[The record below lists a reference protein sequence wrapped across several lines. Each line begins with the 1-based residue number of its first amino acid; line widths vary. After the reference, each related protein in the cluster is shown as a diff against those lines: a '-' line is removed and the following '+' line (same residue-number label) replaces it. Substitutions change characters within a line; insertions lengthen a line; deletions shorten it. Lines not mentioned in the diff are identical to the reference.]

1 MFLEKRS
8 VVAMTLVFAFGS
20 TIALTGCKEQGPSQ
34 STQQMPPTEV
44 SVFKVTLGEHVL
56 DTVLTGRAHAYR
68 EAVVRP
74 QVNGV
79 LLKRLYTEG
88 AEVKKGQ
95 PLYLID
101 PAPDQSVLASAEAQ
115 VAQAKA
121 TLTKAQAD
129 AKRSSELLKT
139 KAVSKQADDAAQAAY
154 RQAQA
159 TLKAAEAAVST
170 ARINLT
176 YTKVLSPIDGVTSRS
191 EFTEC
196 ALMTSYQSAPLTT
209 VQQRDPMYVDVV
221 QPAQN
226 VLKMKQELASG
237 QLKTD
242 SNGNA
247 KVKLQLPDGSVYAHE
262 GTLTFHG
269 VTVDEATGSVNLRM
283 EFPNPDHLLMPGLFV
298 KAKLVQGG
306 IPNSALVSMQAVMHD
321 PKGRSYV
328 YVVDKDNK
336 IEQRFIEVAGSDGTS
351 WLVKGGLKDGERV
364 VYDGFLRIAPGRQ
377 VTPKEGDPSTLQNH
391 PNPLF

>member
-1 MFLEKRS
+1 M
-8 VVAMTLVFAFGS
+8 
-20 TIALTGCKEQGPSQ
+20 
-34 STQQMPPTEV
+34 
-44 SVFKVTLGEHVL
+44 L

-101 PAPDQSVLASAEAQ
+101 PAPYQSALASAEAQ

-129 AKRSSELLKT
+129 AKRSSELLKS

-159 TLKAAEAAVST
+159 ALKAAEAAVST

-191 EFTEC
+191 EFTEG

-209 VQQRDPMYVDVV
+209 VQQLDPMYVDVV

-242 SNGNA
+242 ANGNA
-247 KVKLQLPDGSVYAHE
+247 KVKLQLSDGSVYAHE

-269 VTVDEATGSVNLRM
+269 VTVDEGTGSVNLRM

-336 IEQRFIEVAGSDGTS
+336 IEQRFIDVAGSDGTS
-351 WLVKGGLKDGERV
+351 WLVKSGLKDGERV

-377 VTPKEGDPSTLQNH
+377 VTPKEGDPATLENH